1 MFRQN
6 DLEAKLEEKLSQHNE
21 DLNNNLESLKHNLE
35 DTKEK
40 LEDDLGKNKEERDTV
55 NHTGPQSII
64 TTYSYEFWIYLL
76 I

>member
-6 DLEAKLEEKLSQHNE
+6 DLEAKLEEKLSQHSE

-40 LEDDLGKNKEERDTV
+40 LEDDLGNNKEERDI
-55 NHTGPQSII
+55 G
-64 TTYSYEFWIYLL
+64 L
-76 I
+76 